1 MPQLQVQRSRVG
13 RASHAQPKPIKRLT
27 LTVTL
32 TVIMFMTVHV
42 ESLVMLTSSL
52 VDESVLVR
60 LHLHVHW
67 HVGAVGRRE
76 EKVILVASRLPELLR
91 RRILRLRFAFLLAFL
106 IFLWFRG
113 FLDKHWSASLAVSSL
128 VVSSFWLLCF
138 CVWLVSFVGI
148 IVDNSGQ
155 CAIVDGGSILMH
167 RVFSTRTT

>member
-60 LHLHVHW
+60 LHLHVHL

-106 IFLWFRG
+106 ILLLWFRG
-113 FLDKHWSASLAVSSL
+113 FLDSVAVVGLGTDASTGPPHLPSPRMSSPH
-128 VVSSFWLLCF
+128 SGF
-138 CVWLVSFVGI
+138 CAFVCG
-148 IVDNSGQ
+148 
-155 CAIVDGGSILMH
+155 L
-167 RVFSTRTT
+167 